1 MMKRAAICC
10 CFVLAAGCCPAAAGD
25 AVAVAVSAFQT
36 FCMGSPFEFSELVRA
51 SAKLNGKLAEEVHPS
66 LPAGSALHI
75 KRWNARVDG
84 VDLNLGAVDATED
97 GKLLRICSV
106 FLAGPKGANP
116 RDLLVKSLS
125 LGAPVKDGIGAKDG
139 AHSVVWEKQIDGKA
153 SRIDLNLEQKS
164 THAVIVLNRVQPS
177 NAKQ

>member
-1 MMKRAAICC
+1 MIKRAAIC

-25 AVAVAVSAFQT
+25 AVAAAVSAFQS
-36 FCMGSPFEFSELVRA
+36 FCMSSPFEFSELERA
-51 SAKLNGKLAEEVHPS
+51 SVKMHGKLAEEVHPS

-75 KRWNARVDG
+75 KRWNARVDD

-106 FLAGPKGANP
+106 FLAGPKSANP

-125 LGAPVKDGIGAKDG
+125 LGAPVKDGIVDKDG
-139 AHSVVWEKQIDGKA
+139 ARGVVWEKQIDGKA
-153 SRIDLNLEQKS
+153 SRIDLRLKQKS
-164 THAVIVLNRVQPS
+164 THSVIVLNRVQPS